1 MKRSLKLRAV
11 VSPTP
16 TIIAAAYD
24 ENGKADACTLA
35 FYTPTSHVPPCLTIA
50 INATA
55 KRKTLKSIL
64 HSGAFTIGYPNVDQ
78 ATEADW
84 IGIASGYD
92 HDKIAE
98 VGWTTTK
105 AEKVNAPVINELKLS
120 IECKVV
126 NIVTIGSH
134 TQITGEVVNIQSDED
149 ILDERGKYSLEKLR
163 PLIYDEEKR
172 RYLAAGEKVADAFK
186 VGLAF
191 RSGESRL

>member
-105 AEKVNAPVINELKLS
+105 AEKENAPVINELKLS

-126 NIVTIGSH
+126 NIVTFGSH
-134 TQITGEVVNIQSDED
+134 TQITAEVVNIQSDED
-149 ILDERGKYSLEKLR
+149 ILDERG
-163 PLIYDEEKR
+163 
-172 RYLAAGEKVADAFK
+172 
-186 VGLAF
+186 
-191 RSGESRL
+191 

>member
-1 MKRSLKLRAV
+1 MKKSLKLRAV

-24 ENGKADACTLA
+24 ENGKVDACTLA
-35 FYTPTSHVPPCLTIA
+35 FYMPTSHKPPCLTIA

-64 HSGAFTIGYPNVDQ
+64 RSGAFTIGYPSIEQ
-78 ATEADW
+78 AAETDW
-84 IGIASGYD
+84 IGMASGYE

-105 AEKVNAPVINELKLS
+105 SEFVNAPVVNELKLT

-126 NIVTIGSH
+126 NTVDIGSH
-134 TQITGEVVNIQSDED
+134 TQITGEVVNIQADES
-149 ILDERGKYSLEKLR
+149 ILDERGKYDLAKLNQI
-163 PLIYDEEKR
+163 IYDEEQFVYRTVGGKT
-172 RYLAAGEKVADAFK
+172 ADAFK
-186 VGLAF
+186 AGLVYK
-191 RSGESRL
+191 RS

>member
-134 TQITGEVVNIQSDED
+134 TQITAEVVNIQSDED

-191 RSGESRL
+191 RRGGSRL